1 VAATAFY
8 EHQRFFV
15 VYIVRLKREE
25 IECRLWFGISNHLGL
40 SNLGYLIQIFLGGL
54 GITNGHLSTGLGIKK
69 NNFTI
74 SGDIGPKKG

>member
-1 VAATAFY
+1 
-8 EHQRFFV
+8 
-15 VYIVRLKREE
+15 
-25 IECRLWFGISNHLGL
+25 
-40 SNLGYLIQIFLGGL
+40 LGYLIQIFLGGL